1 MSGANPN
8 PSEPITAFELIIQL
22 YLIITFALISSIF
35 FYKKKQTLEIVDK
48 NKEMHWGFP
57 GSKPPAPM
65 MRNV

>member
-1 MSGANPN
+1 MKFMRN
-8 PSEPITAFELIIQL
+8 LIRIENNKKYL
-22 YLIITFALISSIF
+22 FLFLIITFALISSIF

-48 NKEMHWGFP
+48 NKEMYWGFP

>member
-1 MSGANPN
+1 MRN
-8 PSEPITAFELIIQL
+8 LIRIENNKKYL
-22 YLIITFALISSIF
+22 FLFLIITFALISSIF